1 MTTPTTGTGTV
12 AIEVACAL
20 PERQLVVE
28 LAVAPGTTALAAV
41 QMAGIAEAFPEV
53 TIDPARIGVHGHLL
67 GARGL
72 PSAALYVVREA
83 DRVEVYRPLLADPK
97 TARRRRAG
105 RAQPASVSMSDA
117 GTGTA
122 SGASPGAVAGAA
134 AGAAPGASSA
144 GAAAPGAAAA
154 EGR

>member
-122 SGASPGAVAGAA
+122 SGASPGAGAA